1 MAQHAEIRGMPD
13 SARSSLDQNSIV
25 VKELS
30 RYLGRRTNNVAEY
43 PGLLIGLEA
52 LPQLK
57 KNTVVQSDSQLMV
70 RQLTTSTESKTKNS
84 KNYFAAP

>member
-1 MAQHAEIRGMPD
+1 MPD

-30 RYLGRRTNNVAEY
+30 RYLGRGTNNVAEY

-70 RQLTTSTESKTKNS
+70 RQLTTRTESKTKNS